1 MDLLEW
7 KVLRSISDDFA
18 SKDSM
23 NNQDNNPLSPE
34 QMALALEQH
43 PDYKVLR
50 RLVPRHE
57 FNPSRPGQILQ
68 RGVVLDTETTGL
80 NVDADQVIELGM
92 IVFEFDPVLG
102 TVHRVVDI
110 FDELEDPLRP
120 IPPETTAVHHITD
133 EMVRGKTIDDAKVNA
148 IVNAAAVVIA
158 HNASFDRPF
167 VEKRW
172 PVFQDKH
179 WACSIRDIDWK
190 GEGISSAKL
199 EFLMQTQGIFYE
211 AHRAETDC
219 WALLELLTALLPQ
232 SQQSAL
238 LTLLESLNQPQV
250 RLYATGSPFDSKDTL
265 KARGYR
271 WAPEIKCWHRTL
283 STDKALQ
290 EELDWLKRKVYQGKR
305 ASVEVETL
313 GGTVRHSQRQGEKT
327 IHPL

>member
-1 MDLLEW
+1 
-7 KVLRSISDDFA
+7 
-18 SKDSM
+18 M
-23 NNQDNNPLSPE
+23 NDQDNNPLSPE
-34 QMALALEQH
+34 QMAQALDQH

-57 FNPSRPGQILQ
+57 FNPSKPGQMLQ

-102 TVHRVVDI
+102 TVHRVVDV

-148 IVNAAAVVIA
+148 IVNA
-158 HNASFDRPF
+158 
-167 VEKRW
+167 
-172 PVFQDKH
+172 
-179 WACSIRDIDWK
+179 
-190 GEGISSAKL
+190 G
-199 EFLMQTQGIFYE
+199 
-211 AHRAETDC
+211 AETDC

-232 SQQSAL
+232 SQQPAL